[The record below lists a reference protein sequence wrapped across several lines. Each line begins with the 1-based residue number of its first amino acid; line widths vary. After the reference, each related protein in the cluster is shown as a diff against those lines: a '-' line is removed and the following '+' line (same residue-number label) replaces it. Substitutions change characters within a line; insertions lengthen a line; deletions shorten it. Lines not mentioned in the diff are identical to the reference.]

1 MTLRSITRLPKSN
14 RGATAIEYAVIAGI
28 VGLGIVGSLVTTRG
42 SLSTTFTGAAGKM
55 DSSTQPDPV
64 YSFVNW
70 GGKTLTGGPAKS
82 YYAPTQYTTWTFRF
96 TDGSQIE
103 VVKQSNGNLKDVT
116 LYDSQTL
123 NSERI
128 IYNAYGTPNYYE
140 DQYYVRNSSGQS
152 VVDYINRS
160 NSSYSFGSP
169 PVLPYYDRYT
179 PAAGWVRATGSMDRV
194 QAKFESGVST
204 AALYGGMSR

>member
-1 MTLRSITRLPKSN
+1 MILRSITRLSEAN

-42 SLSTTFTGAAGKM
+42 SLSATFTGAAGKM

-82 YYAPTQYTTWTFRF
+82 YYAPTQYTTWSFRF
-96 TDGSQIE
+96 TDGSQID
-103 VVKQSNGNLKDVT
+103 VVKQANGNLKDVT
-116 LYDSQTL
+116 LYDSLTL

-128 IYNAYGTPNYYE
+128 IYNAFGTPNYYE
-140 DQYYVRNSSGQS
+140 DQYYKKNANGSLS
-152 VVDYINRS
+152 VDYINRS
-160 NSSYSFGSP
+160 NSSGSFGNP

-179 PAAGWVRATGSMDRV
+179 PTTDWVRATGGMDRV